1 MIVFDT
7 VTERFARRFARGSSR
22 RSLLARFGA
31 AMLAAPAF
39 PMLPVARAKAA
50 EPDLNGLTDFERNA
64 QTKDPAKCS
73 YWRHCAIDG
82 ILCGC
87 CGGGIHTCPPGADPS
102 PICWIGTCRNP
113 DDGRH
118 YVIAYRD
125 CCGRTSCTT
134 KDPDCE
140 CNTNDRDM
148 PIYTPFNSNDI
159 LWCFGKSA
167 ATYHCSTAVLM
178 GEAS

>member
-39 PMLPVARAKAA
+39 PLLPVARAKAA